1 MRSLKLYIIY
11 VVMAV
16 VACAVAI
23 GCVGPIDS
31 KPIVTVTIP
40 PQKYLVEQIAGDN
53 IDVRCLLANGA
64 NPETYDP
71 TVTNMM
77 NLDKSIAFLRLGSVG
92 FEEAI
97 LDKISSVNR
106 SLPVYNISEGIV
118 PVRGTH
124 HHHHPGSSEKLDDEI
139 DPHKWTS
146 VKNAVVMAGNIL
158 DALSEVDPG
167 NAGKYHRNYDRLMA
181 HLDSLD
187 RAIAARIDS
196 AGHRAFVVWH
206 PSLSYFARDYGL
218 VQCVI
223 GGGENK
229 EVSVAELRHAID
241 DAHEHDARVMFI
253 QDDSERR
260 KLMTVAS
267 MLDVDEVEINLLS
280 SDWENQIL
288 KIADALVSH
297 E

>member
-1 MRSLKLYIIY
+1 MRSPRLYIIN
-11 VVMAV
+11 VVMAI
-16 VACAVAI
+16 VACVVAI
-23 GCVGPIDS
+23 GCVGPMDS

-53 IDVRCLLANGA
+53 LDVRCLLANGA

-92 FEEAI
+92 FEDAI

-106 SLPVYNISEGIV
+106 SLPVYNVSEGIV

-124 HHHHPGSSEKLDDEI
+124 RHHHPDGSEDIVDEV

-158 DALSEVDPG
+158 DALSEVDPE
-167 NAGKYHRNYDRLMA
+167 NAGKYQRNYDRLVA

-196 AGHRAFVVWH
+196 GGHRAFVVWH

-229 EVSVAELRHAID
+229 EVSVVELRQAID
-241 DAHEHDARVMFI
+241 DANEHDARVMFI
-253 QDDSERR
+253 QDDSDRR
-260 KLMTVAS
+260 RLMTVAS
-267 MLDVDEVEINLLS
+267 MLDVSEVDVNLLS

-288 KIADALVSH
+288 KIADALATH